1 MNEHSSAIRPHST
14 VDARPAG
21 SRGKA
26 APEAGAPFA
35 SHVEGEHVPPAQ
47 AARAALEGRPDL
59 AGRPFGAIVS
69 LLARHQELPAA
80 DGPAPTPPA
89 EEVAGEE
96 PTPTP
101 PAESAESEVAGSANE
116 MRAG

>member
-26 APEAGAPFA
+26 ASEAAGAPFA

-47 AARAALEGRPDL
+47 AARAALESRPDL
-59 AGRPFGAIVS
+59 AGRPFGAVVS

-80 DGPAPTPPA
+80 EEPAPTPPA
-89 EEVAGEE
+89 GENAGE
-96 PTPTP
+96 
-101 PAESAESEVAGSANE
+101 G
-116 MRAG
+116 

>member
-1 MNEHSSAIRPHST
+1 MNEHSSAISPHST

-26 APEAGAPFA
+26 APETGAPFA

-69 LLARHQELPAA
+69 LLARHQDL
-80 DGPAPTPPA
+80 
-89 EEVAGEE
+89 
-96 PTPTP
+96 P
-101 PAESAESEVAGSANE
+101 PAESSPAVEPEVEGTSEDLGAS
-116 MRAG
+116 

>member
-1 MNEHSSAIRPHST
+1 

-59 AGRPFGAIVS
+59 AGRPFGAVVS

-80 DGPAPTPPA
+80 EEPAPTPPA
-89 EEVAGEE
+89 EEIAGE
-96 PTPTP
+96 
-101 PAESAESEVAGSANE
+101 G
-116 MRAG
+116 

>member
-1 MNEHSSAIRPHST
+1 MNEHSSAIRAHST

-26 APEAGAPFA
+26 APEAAGAPFA
-35 SHVEGEHVPPAQ
+35 SHVEGEHAPPAQ

-80 DGPAPTPPA
+80 AGDPPPPPTESDQPQEQDPA
-89 EEVAGEE
+89 G
-96 PTPTP
+96 
-101 PAESAESEVAGSANE
+101 
-116 MRAG
+116 